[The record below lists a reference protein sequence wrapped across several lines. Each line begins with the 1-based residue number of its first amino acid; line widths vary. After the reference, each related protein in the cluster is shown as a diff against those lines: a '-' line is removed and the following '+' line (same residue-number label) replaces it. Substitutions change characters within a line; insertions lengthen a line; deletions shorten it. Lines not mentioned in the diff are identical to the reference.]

1 MVDVMAG
8 IAWVRSAMASSGR
21 FFRDLFFR
29 RVFRRFCDGKGG
41 NVATIFAFTLPIVV
55 GGAGLGV
62 ETSYWYYSSLKLQA
76 IADAAAYAGAL
87 EKVQGSD
94 TATITAAATT
104 SAASNGLGGGTVVVN
119 TPPTSG
125 PNTAKKA
132 VEVILNQNLDR
143 MFTSIFTQTKVPERA
158 RAVALITD
166 ASKACVLALNQ
177 SASQAALFSG
187 SSSVKFNGCS
197 VMSDSMAND
206 AIKVQGSAGLQ
217 TDCLISVGGV
227 SLNNPVTTVCK
238 APITQALPAADPFSN
253 LPAPTA
259 SGSCQKVNNGK
270 TTQTLKSGTYCSGM
284 DLSGNVALSPGVY
297 VVQGNLKINA
307 GAVITCTTPCYDGVT
322 DGVTIYMAGSNTVS
336 INGNASVNLSAPTS
350 GTYSGVLFYGDRTGT
365 AAQSTFNGTADS
377 HLTGAIYFPRQK
389 VNYLGNFSGQKGC
402 TQVVADTIQ
411 WSGNSTINQ
420 NCKDLGMGDGIPA
433 APSVAIVE

>member
-1 MVDVMAG
+1 MNTF
-8 IAWVRSAMASSGR
+8 GR
-21 FFRDLFFR
+21 IFRQFVSR
-29 RVFRRFCDGKGG
+29 RLRRGESG
-41 NVATIFAFTLPIVV
+41 NVATIFALTLPIVV

-76 IADAAAYAGAL
+76 TADAAAYAGAL
-87 EKVQGSD
+87 EKIQGSD
-94 TATITAAATT
+94 NATITAAATQ
-104 SAASNGLGGGTVVVN
+104 SATDNGLGNGTITVH

-143 MFTSIFTQTKVPERA
+143 MFTSIFTQTKVPEQA

-187 SSSVKFNGCS
+187 STSVKLTGCS
-197 VMSDSMAND
+197 VMSNSSAAD

-217 TDCLISVGGV
+217 ADCLISVGGV
-227 SLNNPVTTVCK
+227 SLNNPVTTTCK
-238 APITQALPAADPFSN
+238 SPLTQALPASDPFSS
-253 LPAPTA
+253 LPAPST
-259 SGSCQKVNNGK
+259 SGSCQNVNSGK
-270 TTQTLKSGTYCSGM
+270 STQTIQPGTYCNGM
-284 DLSGNVALSPGVY
+284 NLNGNVALSSGTY

-307 GAVITCTTPCYDGVT
+307 GAVITCAAPCT
-322 DGVTIYMAGSNTVS
+322 NGVTIYMTGSNTIS
-336 INGNASVNLSAPTS
+336 MNGNATVTLSAPTS
-350 GTYSGVLFYGDRTGT
+350 GTYSGVLFYGDRTGN
-365 AAQSTFNGTADS
+365 AAQSTFNGTATS
-377 HLTGAIYFPRQK
+377 SLTGAIYFPKQQ
-389 VNYLGNFSGQKGC
+389 VNYLGNFSGANGC

-420 NCKDLGMGDGIPA
+420 NCSSLGLQDIPA